1 MRLAPQARLAAVVVV
16 LALASVAFASV
27 MANVPLSSAQVAA
40 GTGDWSTSASAA
52 RKAKRWAPWS
62 SQPWR
67 LLGEA
72 QLARGNILAAR
83 QSFRTAVEKDPD
95 DWELWIDLG
104 IASTGAEQ
112 RRALATAV
120 HLNPRDPSV
129 RELAGRR
136 LIRRPL

>member
-1 MRLAPQARLAAVVVV
+1 
-16 LALASVAFASV
+16 
-27 MANVPLSSAQVAA
+27 MANVPLNSAQAAAANGDWASSAS
-40 GTGDWSTSASAA
+40 DA

-72 QLARGNILAAR
+72 QLAQADIATAR
-83 QSFRTAVEKDPD
+83 RSFRTAVAKDPH
-95 DWELWIDLG
+95 DWELWVDLG

-120 HLNPRDPSV
+120 RLNPRDPTIRGLV
-129 RELAGRR
+129 HRK
-136 LIRRPL
+136 LIRHPV